1 MKYLSNAK
9 INLNLMIQ
17 GIDDQGYHL
26 LYSVVAPVELYD
38 ELDFEFNG
46 SGDVSLEC
54 NNNKIPTD
62 DKNIIIKC
70 IKELKKIRPF
80 SKGLNIKLTKNIP
93 IEAGLGGGSSNGA
106 TTLLALNEMLNLDLT
121 KEELVEIGLK
131 VGADI
136 PFFIYNRL
144 ALMEGR
150 GEKLTLLNNNEFK
163 PYILLIKPNQGVS
176 TKEAFYLY
184 DNMIKTK
191 EYTPPIL
198 HKLIEENEVKNI
210 KELIKNDLERTAKM
224 LVPEI
229 EKISEILV
237 DLGVD
242 ASCMSGSGS
251 CCFGL
256 FFDKQKAIE
265 AYEKVKDLT
274 YFVKL
279 TKIL

>member
-26 LYSVVAPVELYD
+26 LYSVVAPIELHD
-38 ELDFEFNG
+38 ELEIELIESNEIKI
-46 SGDVSLEC
+46 EC
-54 NNNKIPTD
+54 DNPNIPID

-70 IKELKKIRPF
+70 ANELKKYKHF
-80 SKGLNIKLTKNIP
+80 SQGIKIKLTKNIP
-93 IEAGLGGGSSNGA
+93 TEAGLGGGSSNGA
-106 TTLLALNEMLNLDLT
+106 TTLLALNEMLKLGLT
-121 KEELVEIGLK
+121 KEELASIGLK
-131 VGADI
+131 AGADI

-150 GEKLTLLNNNEFK
+150 GEKLTLLENKEFK
-163 PYILLIKPNQGVS
+163 PYVLLIKPNQGVS

-184 DNMIKTK
+184 DHMMKSK
-191 EYTPPIL
+191 EFTPPIL
-198 HKLIEENEVKNI
+198 HKLIEENKIESI

-229 EKISEILV
+229 EKISKILV
-237 DLGVD
+237 DLGTD

-251 CCFGL
+251 CYFGL
-256 FFDKQKAIE
+256 FFDEEKAKK
-265 AYEKVKDLT
+265 AYEKVRGLD

>member
-26 LYSVVAPVELYD
+26 LYSVVAPIELYD
-38 ELDFEFNG
+38 ELDFEFND
-46 SGDVSLEC
+46 SGDVRLEC

-80 SKGLNIKLTKNIP
+80 SNGLNIKLTKNIP

-150 GEKLTLLNNNEFK
+150 GEKLTLLKNDEFK

-198 HKLIEENEVKNI
+198 HKLIEENEVENI

-229 EKISEILV
+229 EKISKILV
-237 DLGVD
+237 DLDAD

-256 FFDKQKAIE
+256 FFDKQKAIK

>member
-26 LYSVVAPVELYD
+26 LYSVVAPIELYD
-38 ELDFEFNG
+38 ELYIELNDSNEIT
-46 SGDVSLEC
+46 LEC
-54 NNNKIPTD
+54 DNPNIPVD
-62 DKNIIIKC
+62 NKNIIIKC
-70 IKELKKIRPF
+70 INELKKYKTF
-80 SKGLNIKLTKNIP
+80 SQGLNIKLIKNIP
-93 IEAGLGGGSSNGA
+93 TEAGLGGGSSNGA
-106 TTLLALNEMLNLDLT
+106 TTLLALNKMLNLDLT
-121 KEELVEIGLK
+121 KEELASIGLK

-136 PFFIYNRL
+136 PFFIYNQL

-150 GEKLTLLNNNEFK
+150 GEKITLIENKEFK
-163 PYILLIKPNQGVS
+163 PYVLLIKPNQGVS

-184 DNMIKTK
+184 DNMMKSK
-191 EYTPPIL
+191 EYTPLNL
-198 HKLIEENEVKNI
+198 HKIIRENRTENI
-210 KELIKNDLERTAKM
+210 KELIKNDLERTAKI

-229 EKISEILV
+229 EKISKILV
-237 DLGVD
+237 ELGAD

-256 FFDKQKAIE
+256 FYDEQKAKE
-265 AYEKVKDLT
+265 AYENASKLD

-279 TKIL
+279 TKIM

>member
-26 LYSVVAPVELYD
+26 LYSVVAPIELYD
-38 ELDFEFNG
+38 ELYIELNDSNKIT
-46 SGDVSLEC
+46 LEC
-54 NNNKIPTD
+54 DNSNIPVD
-62 DKNIIIKC
+62 NKNIIIKC
-70 IKELKKIRPF
+70 VNELKKHKTF
-80 SKGLNIKLTKNIP
+80 SQGINIKLIKNIP
-93 IEAGLGGGSSNGA
+93 TEAGLGGGSSNGA
-106 TTLLALNEMLNLDLT
+106 TTLLALNKMLNLDLT
-121 KEELVEIGLK
+121 KEELASIGMN

-136 PFFIYNRL
+136 PFFIYNQL

-150 GEKLTLLNNNEFK
+150 GEKIILIENKEFK
-163 PYILLIKPNQGVS
+163 PCVLLIKPNQGVS

-184 DNMIKTK
+184 DNMMKSK
-191 EYTPPIL
+191 EYTPLVL
-198 HKLIEENEVKNI
+198 HKLIEENKVENI
-210 KELIKNDLERTAKM
+210 KELIKNDLERTAKI

-229 EKISEILV
+229 EKISKILV
-237 DLGVD
+237 ELGAD

-256 FFDKQKAIE
+256 FFDEGKAKE
-265 AYEKVKDLT
+265 AYEKARHLD

-279 TKIL
+279 TKIM